1 MELGNLDRYQNS
13 QELIESIENW
23 IMYYNRDRI
32 QIKLDGKS
40 PINYRKLAA

>member
-1 MELGNLDRYQNS
+1 
-13 QELIESIENW
+13 
-23 IMYYNRDRI
+23 MYYNRDRI